1 MKRTQAF
8 TGVVQEGEKRGA
20 RLGFP
25 TANIALPDADI
36 SGIYAARVVADGRP
50 HPAAVYAD
58 RRRKLLEAHL
68 LDFSGNLYGKSI
80 SIELVEKLREGA
92 RFENEVALK
101 AAIADDIARVREY
114 FKEHQ

>member
-1 MKRTQAF
+1 MKRTQAL

-25 TANIALPDADI
+25 TANIALPEAAL
-36 SGIYAARVVADGRP
+36 SGIYAARVVADGRM
-50 HPAAVYAD
+50 HTAAVYAD
-58 RRRKLLEAHL
+58 ERRKLLEAHL
-68 LDFSGNLYGKSI
+68 LDFSGNLYGKTVTV
-80 SIELVEKLREGA
+80 ELVEKLREDA

-114 FKEHQ
+114 FKANP

>member
-36 SGIYAARVVADGRP
+36 SGIYAARVVADGRT

-80 SIELVEKLREGA
+80 SSRISRETARRRAFRERGCIEGCDSR
-92 RFENEVALK
+92 
-101 AAIADDIARVREY
+101 
-114 FKEHQ
+114 